1 MVAEALWGD
10 SVLHNNCLF
19 RNMKNIKN
27 AKATTRQLE
36 MENQRMEE
44 RLQELRLAMN
54 REKEERE

>member
-1 MVAEALWGD
+1 
-10 SVLHNNCLF
+10 
-19 RNMKNIKN
+19 MKNIKN